1 MFGYYTF
8 LREPLVRCASH
19 YQYQVQQQGKTYS
32 FDQWI
37 VRDLKRNPETTRIA
51 GPNGT
56 VRDAIQILR
65 SRFIFVGLVEHF
77 DESLVI
83 FRQRVDDP
91 RLDIWYRRKRVA
103 ENDDIKNQLLSD
115 PRTRSLLVEANQLDL
130 ELYEF
135 AAKELYP
142 IFRRTYE
149 GSLDRDVAEFKRAS
163 ESPGRLRPQVNLLAT
178 RYLSHR
184 VLRVKRAMSYYR

>member
-1 MFGYYTF
+1 MFGYDTF

-32 FDQWI
+32 FDEWI

-77 DESLVI
+77 DESLVM

-91 RLDIWYRRKRVA
+91 RLEIRHRRKRVA

-142 IFRRTYE
+142 MFRRT
-149 GSLDRDVAEFKRAS
+149 L
-163 ESPGRLRPQVNLLAT
+163 
-178 RYLSHR
+178 
-184 VLRVKRAMSYYR
+184 